1 MKKYT
6 SLLIAVLCMSAMAYA
21 QDSSMVYYRDS
32 PKNEICLGYGLG
44 SADIFAYKVLNA
56 LFIAPWSNGE
66 SPYSIRSSGV
76 INIGYQ
82 HALSDKI
89 RIGGTFLSEKIT
101 FKHKTSSGYESYYD
115 NLHAFMVTSKLIYRI
130 ENKWIIYGRAD
141 LGMIWKEQTRPSEP
155 VTATSRLAFQV
166 SPAGFSYGTA
176 LKGFCELGFG
186 DLGFINCGLTCSF

>member
-1 MKKYT
+1 MQQLYCHLTEGVIKGFMKKLTDEELKKAFRYWLMKYT
-6 SLLIAVLCMSAMAYA
+6 TRESE
-21 QDSSMVYYRDS
+21 D
-32 PKNEICLGYGLG
+32 PLG
-44 SADIFAYKVLNA
+44 
-56 LFIAPWSNGE
+56 P
-66 SPYSIRSSGV
+66 
-76 INIGYQ
+76 
-82 HALSDKI
+82 
-89 RIGGTFLSEKIT
+89 FLSEKIT
-101 FKHKTSSGYESYYD
+101 FKYKTSSGYESYYD